1 MIDNNNK
8 SFYLL
13 ATFFFLFTFTAA
25 AQQTI
30 VSGVITDAKDKSAL
44 PYVTVLFKGTKL
56 VTKTDA
62 NGKYTL
68 SSATPY
74 SQILVNYV
82 GYKSQ
87 TLNITPSVTQT
98 VNIKLMEEAQSL
110 TEVKISSGKK
120 AKYRNKGNP
129 AVELIHKV
137 IEHKPMNK
145 MQSDKAVQYQQYDW
159 MQFSLSNLTDKFK
172 NKKIFKKYQFLFDEQ
187 DSNAVGGKNIL
198 PVYLRERLSQNYYR
212 KNPEKTKIIMLADKH
227 VNFDDGLVDNN
238 AIGNYFERMYA
249 DVNIYDNNII
259 FTNSQ
264 FLSPIADGAPAFYK
278 FFITDTIKTHSPQL
292 IELSFIPRN
301 QNALLFEGK
310 IYITMDG
317 NYAVQDAF
325 LKTGKGVNVNF
336 VRALEVKL
344 NFEKDEAG
352 KYHLSKSHLLMDFGL
367 GKDGGRGFKGE
378 RSVVIKDYK
387 TGIVQP
393 DSVYKGESLVVA
405 PDAEKRSDQFWA
417 SNRLDTMANAKLK
430 IYNNIDTLG
439 QMKSFKRM
447 MDLVSFFFIGY
458 KNYGP
463 VELGPIYS
471 FYSFNNLEGFRL
483 RLGGRTTPD
492 FSTRWYFSSYAAYG
506 FKDEKWKGYLSAAY
520 SFNNKSIYK
529 FPQSFVRASFQR
541 DVDVPGDESKTVV
554 PEDNIV
560 SSFRRGVNDKFIY
573 SDFYRVEYMQEY
585 ANHFSFN
592 LGFRKWTQTPA
603 GALSYSNVADR
614 LSGTSNS
621 ITSSEFNLELRY
633 APHEKFYQGKSYR
646 ERTIE
651 KYPVFDLNY
660 SAGFK
665 GLLQGDYSYHNL
677 VGTIDKRFY
686 LSQFG
691 RSDVRIEGGY
701 TFGTVPFPLLTIH
714 KANQSYSYQVY
725 AYNLM
730 NFLEFVS
737 DHYVSLNVDHNFNG
751 LILNRIPLIKH
762 LKLREYITFK
772 GLYGGIRKEND
783 PKLNPGIL
791 QFPVNENGVATSYAL
806 GNKPYI
812 EASAGIG
819 NIFKV
824 LRFDVVRRFNYLDN
838 PGVSKYGLRAK
849 VQFEF

>member
-1 MIDNNNK
+1 MIDIHKK
-8 SFYLL
+8 SFYSLTAL
-13 ATFFFLFTFTAA
+13 FFLFTLTAS
-25 AQQTI
+25 AQSTV
-30 VSGVITDAKDKSAL
+30 VSGTITDAKDKGPL
-44 PYVTVLFKGTKL
+44 PYVTVLFKGTEL
-56 VTKTDA
+56 ITKTDA
-62 NGKYTL
+62 SGKYTL
-68 SSATPY
+68 KSATPY
-74 SQILVNYV
+74 TQIQVKYV
-82 GYKSQ
+82 GYKTQ
-87 TLNITPSVTQT
+87 ILKIVPSTDQV
-98 VNIKLMEEAQSL
+98 VNVKLQEESQSL
-110 TEVKISSGKK
+110 TEVNISAGKK
-120 AKYRNKGNP
+120 AAYRNKGNP

-137 IEHKPMNK
+137 IEHKPMNRL
-145 MQSDKAVQYQQYDW
+145 QSDVAVQYQQYDW

-187 DSNAVGGKNIL
+187 DSNEVGGKIIL

-212 KNPEKTKIIMLADKH
+212 KNPEKTKTIMLADKH

-238 AIGNYFERMYA
+238 AIGTYFERMYA
-249 DVNIYDNNII
+249 DVNIYENNIV

-278 FFITDTIKTHSPQL
+278 FFITDTIKTHTPNL

-301 QNALLFEGK
+301 PNALLFEGK

-325 LKTGKGVNVNF
+325 LKTAKGVNINF
-336 VRALEVKL
+336 VRSLEVKL
-344 NFEKDEAG
+344 NFDKNEAG

-378 RSVVIKDYK
+378 RTVVIKDYK
-387 TGIVQP
+387 SNIILP
-393 DSVYKGESLVVA
+393 DSVYKGESVVVA
-405 PDAEKRSDQFWA
+405 ADAEKRSDQYWA
-417 SNRLDTMANAKLK
+417 DNRLDTLAKEKLK
-430 IYNNIDTLG
+430 IYSNIDTLG
-439 QMKSFKRM
+439 QMKSFKRL
-447 MDLVSFFFIGY
+447 MDVVSFLFIGY

-463 VELGPIYS
+463 IEVGPIYS
-471 FYSFNNLEGFRL
+471 FYSYNNLEGFRL
-483 RLGGRTTPD
+483 RLGARTTSD
-492 FSTRWYFSSYAAYG
+492 FSTRWYFDTYAAYG
-506 FKDEKWKGYLSAAY
+506 FKDEKWKGYFSTAY
-520 SFNNKSIYK
+520 SLNNKSIYK
-529 FPQSFVRASFQR
+529 FPQSFIRASFQR
-541 DVDVPGDESKTVV
+541 DVDIPGDESKTAV

-573 SDFYRVEYMQEY
+573 SDFYRAEYMQEY

-592 LGFRKWTQTPA
+592 LGFRKWTQTGA
-603 GALSYSNVADR
+603 LALSYDNVADR
-614 LSGTSNS
+614 LANRNQS

-665 GLLQGDYSYHNL
+665 GLFNGDYNYHNV

-701 TFGTVPFPLLTIH
+701 TFGNVPFPLLTIH
-714 KANQSYSYQVY
+714 KANQAYSYQVY

-772 GLYGGIRKEND
+772 GLYGGLRNEND
-783 PKLNPGIL
+783 PTKHPELA
-791 QFPVNENGVATSYAL
+791 QFPVNENGVATSYSL
-806 GNKPYI
+806 GSKPYI
-812 EASAGIG
+812 EGSVGIG

-824 LRFDVVRRFNYLDN
+824 LRFDMVRRFNYLDN

>member
-1 MIDNNNK
+1 MIDNYNK

-13 ATFFFLFTFTAA
+13 ATFLLLFTLTAA

-44 PYVTVLFKGTKL
+44 PYVTVMFKGTKL

-74 SQILVNYV
+74 SQVQINYV
-82 GYKSQ
+82 GYKTQ
-87 TLNITPSVTQT
+87 TITIKPSVTQT
-98 VNIKLMEEAQSL
+98 VNVKLLEESQSL
-110 TEVKISSGKK
+110 TEVNISSGKK

-145 MQSDKAVQYQQYDW
+145 MKSDVAVQYQQYDW
-159 MQFSLSNLTDKFK
+159 MQFSLSNLSDKFK

-187 DSNAVGGKNIL
+187 DSTAVGGKNIL

-278 FFITDTIKTHSPQL
+278 FFITDTIKNHSPQL

-387 TGIVQP
+387 TGVVQP

-405 PDAEKRSDQFWA
+405 PNAEKRSDQFWA
-417 SNRLDTMANAKLK
+417 SNRLDTAANAKLK
-430 IYNNIDTLG
+430 IYSNIDTLG

-463 VELGPIYS
+463 IEVGPIYS

-492 FSTRWYFSSYAAYG
+492 FSTRWYFNTYAAYG
-506 FKDEKWKGYLSAAY
+506 FKDEKWKGFLSAAY
-520 SFNNKSIYK
+520 SFNNKSVYK

-603 GALSYSNVADR
+603 GALSYSNTVDR
-614 LSGTSNS
+614 LTGRSNS
-621 ITSSEFNLELRY
+621 ITSSEFNLQLRY
-633 APHEKFYQGKSYR
+633 APNEKFYQGKSFR

-660 SAGFK
+660 SAGLK
-665 GLLQGDYSYHNL
+665 GFLQGDYSYHNL

-691 RSDVRIEGGY
+691 RSDVRVEGGY

-772 GLYGGIRKEND
+772 GLYGGLRKEND
-783 PKLNPGIL
+783 PKQNPGIL
-791 QFPVNENGVATSYAL
+791 QFPVNENGIATSYSL

-824 LRFDVVRRFNYLDN
+824 LRFDVVRRFNYLEN

>member
-1 MIDNNNK
+1 MIDNNKK

-13 ATFFFLFTFTAA
+13 ATILFFFTLDAA
-25 AQQTI
+25 AQRTI
-30 VSGVITDAKDKSAL
+30 VSGVITDVKDRTAL
-44 PYVTVLFKGTKL
+44 PYVTVLFKGTQL

-74 SQILVNYV
+74 SQVQVNYV

-87 TLNITPSVTQT
+87 TLTITPSVTQT
-98 VNIKLMEEAQSL
+98 LNIKLQEEAQSL
-110 TEVKISSGKK
+110 TEVNISSGKK

-137 IEHKPMNK
+137 IEHKPMNR

-159 MQFSLSNLTDKFK
+159 MQFSLSNLSEKFK

-212 KNPEKTKIIMLADKH
+212 KNPEKTKIVMLADKH

-249 DVNIYDNNII
+249 DVNIYDNNIV

-301 QNALLFEGK
+301 ENALLFEGK

-344 NFEKDEAG
+344 NFEKDDAG

-387 TGIVQP
+387 TGVEQP
-393 DSVYKGESLVVA
+393 DSVYKGEMLEVA
-405 PDAEKRSDQFWA
+405 PDADKRSDQFWA
-417 SNRLDTMANAKLK
+417 SNRLDTAANAKLK
-430 IYNNIDTLG
+430 IYSNIDTLG
-439 QMKSFKRM
+439 QMKSFKRA

-463 VELGPIYS
+463 IEVGPIYS

-483 RLGGRTTPD
+483 RFGGRTTPD

-506 FKDEKWKGYLSAAY
+506 FKDEKWKGFLSAAY
-520 SFNNKSIYK
+520 SFNNKSVYK

-541 DVDVPGDESKTVV
+541 DVDIPGDESKTVV
-554 PEDNIV
+554 PEDNIAA
-560 SSFRRGVNDKFIY
+560 SFRRGVNDKFIY

-603 GALSYSNVADR
+603 GALSYSNTIDR
-614 LSGTSNS
+614 LTGRSNS

-633 APHEKFYQGKSYR
+633 APNEKFYQGKTLR

-651 KYPVFDLNY
+651 KYPVFELNY
-660 SAGFK
+660 AAGLK
-665 GLLQGDYSYHNL
+665 GFLQGGYSYHNL

-691 RSDVRIEGGY
+691 RSDVRVEGGY
-701 TFGTVPFPLLTIH
+701 TFGNVPFPLLTIH

-772 GLYGGIRKEND
+772 GLYGGLRKEND
-783 PKLNPGIL
+783 PNQNPGLL
-791 QFPVNENGVATSYAL
+791 QFPVNGDGVATSYSL
-806 GNKPYI
+806 GSKPYI

-824 LRFDVVRRFNYLDN
+824 LRFDLVRRFNYLDN